1 MKTKLLILLSSLL
14 VFVTGLDLFAQQ
26 SVRIYGKVLDATT
39 GEPVIGATV
48 WVKNTT
54 VGMTTDLDGLF
65 SFKYEGKHPVVEVGC
80 LGYASVEVL
89 ADGKELTVR
98 LESDSQA
105 LDDVVV
111 VAYGKQSQTSI
122 VGSIAT
128 IQADKLEM
136 PVAKLSTSLMGNL
149 SGVVALNRNAEPGA
163 GSTFWIRGVSTFGA
177 NADPL
182 VLVDGVER
190 SLDLVDVEDIKDF
203 SILKDAAATAI
214 YGVRG
219 ANGVILITTKSGEE
233 GKPKIT
239 LKMESGI
246 LQPVKVPEMAN
257 SAQFAEMYNDA
268 LGYEYYGSDVIN
280 AYRTQS
286 DPDLYPDVDWLKEI
300 YKSHTWN
307 QRANLSV
314 SGGTSIVKYYVS
326 GGFYNEDGL
335 FAKDNMQQYNT
346 SAYYRRFNFRAN
358 VDIKLHKYTTLN
370 INLSTAFERKNQPG
384 TSSSDIW
391 NAAYTTSPNAFPMYY
406 SNGQLAGD
414 GHAMNPYALLTQT
427 GYKQEFHTTAQSLF
441 GLTQDFSEW
450 ITPGLT
456 ANIKF
461 SFDSRQN
468 VYQNRTRT
476 PILWMASGR
485 DENGDLITTTTAS
498 SNATEHLGYGESH
511 SGDRSSYLEGS
522 INYSRKF
529 GNHNVGAL
537 FLYQHSQRNEL
548 SSSRGNNSASSEAAI
563 EYRHQGIAGR
573 VTYGYADRYFVEANF
588 GYNGSENFAPG
599 HRFGFFPSV
608 ALGYMISNEKFWK
621 PISKTIDQLKIRASY
636 GKVGND
642 EIGGG
647 RRFLYMSTLG
657 SSYSYAWG
665 TEVKS
670 TSGSSVG
677 HWANTE
683 VSWEESKKLDLGLD
697 LSMFYCLKLNV
708 DYFHEMRDG
717 IFLQR
722 NTIPYYTGISQSYMP
737 YVNVG
742 EMMNQGVDATLVFT
756 KKIGE
761 VDVMLRGNFTYARNK
776 ILDMDEPDNDWAYLN
791 STGLPRWQNFGYVAL
806 GLFKDQAEI
815 DASPKQDL
823 GSTPR
828 PGDIKYMDLNNDGII
843 NSFDRKP
850 IGYTDVPEIVYGAG
864 ASLRWKG
871 FDFSFLFQGATHCNF
886 FINYGHTTAFSST
899 FIRRSSVLKDVYGNY
914 WSESNPDPNAKYPR
928 LAAPGQGANNTEKST
943 FWMVDGSYCRLK
955 SAELGYTIPSRITK
969 KAGIQTLRVYLSGVN
984 LLTFSPFRLWDPE
997 LSNVYAYPNNRTVSL
1012 ALNIGF

>member
-1 MKTKLLILLSSLL
+1 MKTRLLILLSSLML
-14 VFVTGLDLFAQQ
+14 LASGIVSSAQE
-26 SVRIYGKVLDATT
+26 SVRIYGKVLDAST
-39 GEPVIGATV
+39 GEPVVGATV

-65 SFKYEGKHPVVEVGC
+65 SFNFDGKHPIVEVGC
-80 LGYASVEVL
+80 LGYNSVELL
-89 ADGKELTVR
+89 ADGKEMLIR
-98 LESDSQA
+98 LENDSKA
-105 LDDVVV
+105 LDEVVV

-163 GSTFWIRGVSTFGA
+163 GSTFWIRGISTFGA
-177 NADPL
+177 NANPL

-190 SLDLVDVEDIKDF
+190 DLDLVDVEDIKDF

-219 ANGVILITTKSGEE
+219 ANGVILVTTRSGEE

-246 LQPVKVPEMAN
+246 LQPVKVPKMAN
-257 SAQFAEMYNDA
+257 SLQFAEMYNDA
-268 LGYEYYGSDVIN
+268 IGYEFYSDDVRN
-280 AYRTQS
+280 AYANHT
-286 DPDLYPDVDWLKEI
+286 DPDLYPDVDWLNEI

-314 SGGTSIVKYYVS
+314 SGGTSIVKYFVS

-335 FAKDNMQQYNT
+335 FERDNMKQYNT

-370 INLSTAFERKNQPG
+370 VNLATAFESKNEPG

-391 NAAYTTSPNAFPMYY
+391 SAAYTTSPNAFPLQY

-414 GHAMNPYALLTQT
+414 ANTQNPYVLLTQT
-427 GYKQEFHTTAQSLF
+427 GYKRSFYTTAQSLF
-441 GLTQDFSEW
+441 GLTQDFGEW

-456 ANIKF
+456 ANLKF

-476 PILWMASGR
+476 PIVWEASGR
-485 DENGDLITTTTAS
+485 DENGELITSTNAS
-498 SNATEHLGYGESH
+498 ANATEHLGYGESH
-511 SGDRSSYLEGS
+511 SGYRSSYLEGS
-522 INYSRKF
+522 INYSRQF

-537 FLYQHSQRNEL
+537 LLYQHSMRNEL
-548 SSSRGNNSASSEAAI
+548 SSSRGNNSQSSDEAI

-573 VTYGYADRYFVEANF
+573 VTYGYADRYFIEANF

-621 PISKTIDQLKIRASY
+621 PISRTVDQFKIRASY

-647 RRFLYMSTLG
+647 RRFIYMSTLG

-665 TEVKS
+665 TEVRS

-677 HWANTE
+677 HWANPD
-683 VSWEESKKLDLGLD
+683 VSWEEATKLDVGLD
-697 LSMFYCLKLNV
+697 LSLFYCLKLNV
-708 DYFHEMRDG
+708 DYFHEMRNG

-737 YVNVG
+737 YVNIG
-742 EMMNQGVDATLVFT
+742 EMMNQGVDASLVFS
-756 KKIGE
+756 KKIGQ
-761 VDVMLRGNFTYARNK
+761 VDVMLRGNFTFARNK
-776 ILDMDEPDNDWAYLN
+776 ILNMDEPENEFAYQN
-791 STGLPRWQNFGYVAL
+791 STGLPRWQKFGLVAI
-806 GLFKDQAEI
+806 GLFKNQAEI
-815 DASPKQDL
+815 DASPKQEL

-828 PGDIKYMDLNNDGII
+828 PGDIKYLDLNNDGLI
-843 NSFDRKP
+843 NTFDRKP

-871 FDFSFLFQGATHCNF
+871 FDFSFLFQGATNVNF
-886 FINYGHTTAFSST
+886 FINYNHTTVFSNT
-899 FIRRSSVLKDVYGNY
+899 FLKRSSVLADIYGNY
-914 WSESNPDPNAKYPR
+914 WTEENPDPNAKYPR
-928 LAAPGQGANNTEKST
+928 LISPGQGGNNNQAST
-943 FWMVDGSYCRLK
+943 FWMVDGSYVRLK
-955 SAELGYTIPSRITK
+955 SAELGYTVPSRITK

-984 LLTFSPFRLWDPE
+984 LLTFSPFKLWDPE
-997 LSNVYAYPNNRTVSL
+997 LSNVYAYPNNRTISL

>member
-1 MKTKLLILLSSLL
+1 MRLKILLLSFMAIL
-14 VFVTGLDLFAQQ
+14 VASANVAFAQ
-26 SVRIYGKVLDATT
+26 SIRIYGKVVDA
-39 GEPVIGATV
+39 GNNEPVIGATV

-54 VGMTTDLDGLF
+54 VGVTTDVDGLF
-65 SFKYEGKHPVVEVGC
+65 SFTYDGKHPVVEVAC
-80 LGYASVEVL
+80 LGYTSVEVL
-89 ADGKELTVR
+89 ADGKEMKVR
-98 LESDSQA
+98 LESDAQS
-105 LDDVVV
+105 LEETVV

-177 NADPL
+177 NASPL

-190 SLDLVDVEDIKDF
+190 DLDLVDVDDIKDF

-219 ANGVILITTKSGEE
+219 ANGVILVTTRSGEE

-246 LQPVKVPEMAN
+246 LQPVQVPEMAN
-257 SAQFAEMYNDA
+257 SEQFATMYNEAVGFKYFGDDA
-268 LGYEYYGSDVIN
+268 MK
-280 AYRTQS
+280 AYRDHS
-286 DPDLYPDVDWLKEI
+286 DSDLYPDVNWLDEI
-300 YKSHTWN
+300 YKNHTWN

-314 SGGTSIVKYYVS
+314 SGGTSIVKYFVS

-335 FAKDNMQQYNT
+335 FKTDSMNRYNT
-346 SAYYRRFNFRAN
+346 SVYYRRFNFRAN
-358 VDIKLHKYTTLN
+358 VDIKLHKFTTLN
-370 INLSTAFERKNQPG
+370 VNLATAFERKNEPG
-384 TSSSDIW
+384 SSGSSIW
-391 NAAYTTSPNAFPMYY
+391 EAAYTTSPNAFPMFY

-414 GHAMNPYALLTQT
+414 GHAQNPYALLTQT
-427 GYKQEFHTTAQSLF
+427 GYKQSFYTTAQSLF
-441 GLTQDFSEW
+441 GLTQDFGEW

-456 ANIKF
+456 ANLKF

-468 VYQNRTRT
+468 VHQDRTRT
-476 PILWMASGR
+476 PIVYLADGR
-485 DENGDLITTTTAS
+485 DAEGNLLTTS
-498 SNATEHLGYGESH
+498 SSSTNATEHLGFSESH
-511 SGDRSSYLEGS
+511 SGYRSSYLEGS

-529 GNHNVGAL
+529 GDHNVGAL
-537 FLYQHSQRNEL
+537 FLYQHSMRNEL
-548 SSSRGNNSASSEAAI
+548 SSSRGNNSESSDAAI

-608 ALGYMISNEKFWK
+608 ALGYMISNEKFWS
-621 PISKTIDQLKIRASY
+621 PVSKVVDQFKIRASY

-647 RRFLYMSTLG
+647 RRFIYLSTMGKSYDYFLG
-657 SSYSYAWG
+657 TDINKTTGA
-665 TEVKS
+665 
-670 TSGSSVG
+670 SVG
-677 HWANTE
+677 HWANKE
-683 VSWEESKKLDLGLD
+683 VSWEEATKLDVGLD
-697 LSMFYCLKLNV
+697 MSLFYCLKLNL

-722 NTIPYYTGISQSYMP
+722 NTIPIYTGISSTYMP

-742 EMMNQGVDATLVFT
+742 KMMNQGIDASLVFT
-756 KKIGE
+756 RKIGE
-761 VDVMLRGNFTYARNK
+761 VDVMIRGNLTYARNK
-776 ILDMDEPDNDWAYLN
+776 ILAQDEPDNEWTYQN
-791 STGLPRWQNFGYVAL
+791 TTGYPRWQKFGYVAL

-815 DASPKQDL
+815 DASPRQDL

-828 PGDIKYMDLNNDGII
+828 PGDIKYLDLNNDGVI
-843 NSFDRKP
+843 NQFDTKA
-850 IGYTDVPEIVYGAG
+850 IGYTDVPELIYGAG

-871 FDFSFLFQGATHCNF
+871 FDFSFLFQGATNVNF
-886 FINYGHTTAFSST
+886 FINYNHTNIFANS
-899 FIRRSSVLKDVYGNY
+899 FISRSSVLSDVYGNY
-914 WSESNPDPNAKYPR
+914 WTEENQDINEKYPR
-928 LAAPGQGANNTEKST
+928 LSSPGDGGNNSVRST
-943 FWMVDGSYCRLK
+943 FWIVDGSYCRLK
-955 SAELGYTIPSRITK
+955 NAELGYTIPSRLTK

-984 LLTFSPFRLWDPE
+984 LLTFSPFKLWDPE

>member
-1 MKTKLLILLSSLL
+1 MIGLLALFLVMGDLS
-14 VFVTGLDLFAQQ
+14 AQHKPE
-26 SVRIYGKVLDATT
+26 SVRIYGKVLDAET

-54 VGMTTDLDGLF
+54 VGMTTDLDGVF
-65 SFKYEGKHPVVEVGC
+65 SFAYDGRYPLVEVGC
-80 LGYASVEVL
+80 LGYESVEIVP
-89 ADGKELTVR
+89 DGKELVVR
-98 LESDSQA
+98 LKSDTRA
-105 LDDVVV
+105 LDEVVV

-122 VGSIAT
+122 VGSIST
-128 IQADKLEM
+128 ITADKLEM

-163 GSTFWIRGVSTFGA
+163 GSTFWIRGISTFGA
-177 NADPL
+177 NANPL

-190 SLDLVDVEDIKDF
+190 NLDLVDVDDIKDF

-219 ANGVILITTKSGEE
+219 ANGVILVTTRSGEE

-257 SAQFAEMYNDA
+257 SVQFAQMYNEAVGFEHFGPDA
-268 LGYEYYGSDVIN
+268 IT
-280 AYRTQS
+280 AYQTQS
-286 DPDLYPDVDWLKEI
+286 DPDLYPDVNWLKEI

-307 QRANLSV
+307 ERATLNV
-314 SGGTSIVKYYVS
+314 SGGTSIVKYFVS

-335 FAKDNMQQYNT
+335 FKSDSMNRYNT

-358 VDIKLHKYTTLN
+358 VDIKLHEYTTLN
-370 INLSTAFERKNQPG
+370 INLSTAFERKNEPG
-384 TSSSDIW
+384 TSAATIW
-391 NAAYTTSPNAFPMYY
+391 EAAYTTSPNAFPMVY

-414 GHAMNPYALLTQT
+414 GHADNPYALLTQT
-427 GYKQEFHTTAQSLF
+427 GYKQSFYTTAQSLF
-441 GLTQDFSEW
+441 GLTQDFGEW

-456 ANIKF
+456 ANLKF

-476 PILWMASGR
+476 PIVYFADGR
-485 DENGDLITTTTAS
+485 DENGELLTTSMAAA
-498 SNATEHLGYGESH
+498 NATEHLGYGESH
-511 SGDRSSYLEGS
+511 SGYRSSYLEGS
-522 INYSRKF
+522 LNYSREF
-529 GNHNVGAL
+529 GRHNVGAL
-537 FLYQHSQRNEL
+537 FLYQHSMRNEL
-548 SSSRGNNSASSEAAI
+548 SSSRGNDSASSDAAI
-563 EYRHQGIAGR
+563 QYRHQGIAGR

-599 HRFGFFPSV
+599 HRFGFFPSAAV
-608 ALGYMISNEKFWK
+608 GYMISNEKFWK
-621 PISKTIDQLKIRASY
+621 PLSKYVDQLKFRASY

-642 EIGGG
+642 QIGGG
-647 RRFLYMSTLG
+647 RRFIYLSTMG

-665 TEVKS
+665 TEVNS
-670 TSGSSVG
+670 TKGASVG

-683 VSWEESKKLDLGLD
+683 VSWEQSTKFDAGLD
-697 LSMFYCLKLNV
+697 LSLFYCLKINV

-722 NTIPYYTGISQSYMP
+722 NTIPIYTGISSSYMP
-737 YVNVG
+737 YVNIG
-742 EMMNQGVDATLVFT
+742 KMMNRGVDASAVFT

-761 VDVMLRGNFTYARNK
+761 VDVMLRGNFTFARNK
-776 ILDMDEPDNDWAYLN
+776 ILAMDEPDNEWAYQN
-791 STGLPRWQNFGYVAL
+791 ATGYPRWQKFGYVAL

-823 GSTPR
+823 GSVPR
-828 PGDIKYMDLNNDGII
+828 PGDIKYLDLNNDGVI
-843 NSFDRKP
+843 NKFDTKA
-850 IGYTDVPEIVYGAG
+850 IGYTDVPEIVYGVG
-864 ASLRWKG
+864 ASLRWRG
-871 FDFSFLFQGATHCNF
+871 FDMSVLFQGTDNVNF
-886 FINYGHTTAFSST
+886 FINYNHTTAFGNS
-899 FIRRSSVLKDVYGNY
+899 FIRRSSVLADVYGKH
-914 WSESNPDPNAKYPR
+914 WTEADPDPNAAYPR
-928 LAAPGQGANNTEKST
+928 LSAPAAGANNSQRST
-943 FWMVDGSYCRLK
+943 FWMVDGSYVRLK
-955 SAELGYTIPSRITK
+955 SAELGYTIPGRITK

-984 LLTFSPFRLWDPE
+984 LLTFSSFKLWDPE
-997 LSNVYAYPNNRTVSL
+997 LSDVFAYPNNRTVSL